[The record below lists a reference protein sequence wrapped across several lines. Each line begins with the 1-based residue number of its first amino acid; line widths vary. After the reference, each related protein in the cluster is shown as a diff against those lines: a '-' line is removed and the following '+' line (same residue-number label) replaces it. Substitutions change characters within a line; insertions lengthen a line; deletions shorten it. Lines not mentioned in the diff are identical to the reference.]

1 MLHRIALVASTAS
14 FLALALASTS
24 ARADETTQDM
34 KKRGAVGGDAAF
46 VLPVGNLFDA
56 ASVGVGALGKFEYTL
71 PPPVTVTGRVG
82 FVYHFSK
89 DFAGTSVG
97 ISTIPIWVGGKIH
110 PLGTKEGPYGAIELG
125 PTVILARGGGASDS
139 TTRFSMTLGGGYQVG
154 PVDIRAGLWVYD
166 VGHFG
171 DSMALTVNVGYA
183 AQLF

>member
-1 MLHRIALVASTAS
+1 MLHRIVLVASTAV
-14 FLALALASTS
+14 LLALASSS
-24 ARADETTQDM
+24 ARADESTQEM

-71 PPPVTVTGRVG
+71 PAPVTVTGRVG

-89 DFAGTSVG
+89 DFAGTAVG
-97 ISTIPIWVGGKIH
+97 ISTIPIWIGGKVH
-110 PLGTKEGPYGAIELG
+110 AFGTKEGPYGALELG

-139 TTRFSMTLGGGYQVG
+139 ATRFSMTFGGGYQVG

>member
-1 MLHRIALVASTAS
+1 MLHRIALFVGAAS
-14 FLALALASTS
+14 FLALATASPS
-24 ARADETTQDM
+24 AHAEETTQDM

-56 ASVGVGALGKFEYTL
+56 ASVGVGALGKLEYTL
-71 PPPVTVTGRVG
+71 PPPVTVTARVG

-89 DFAGTSVG
+89 DLAGTSVG
-97 ISTIPIWVGGKIH
+97 ISTIPIWVGGKVH
-110 PLGTKEGPYGAIELG
+110 PLGTKEGPYGALELG
-125 PTVILARGGGASDS
+125 PTVILARGGGAADS